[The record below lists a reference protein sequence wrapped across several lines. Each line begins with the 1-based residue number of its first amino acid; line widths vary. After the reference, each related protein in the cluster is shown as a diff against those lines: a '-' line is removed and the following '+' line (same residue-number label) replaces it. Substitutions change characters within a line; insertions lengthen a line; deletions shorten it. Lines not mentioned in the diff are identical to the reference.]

1 MFVDWGDGVIPTLR
15 ELRTRVG
22 DIDIFE
28 SRQRRRQALIHAAV
42 LLLALTAVTV
52 LVSLY
57 APALTDAE
65 RLRGAIGG
73 FGRYGPAALVGLQA
87 LQVVLAPIPGQVLA
101 VVAGYLYG
109 AWWGTLYNMLGIAVG
124 SAAAFWLSRRY
135 GRPYVERVVDD
146 DVINRFDAVAD
157 TRARGG
163 LFVVFLVPGLPDDA
177 ICFVGGLTTLP
188 LWQLVAIAVI
198 GRTPAF
204 LLVNVVGESFQ
215 AGQVGLA
222 LGLGTLV
229 VALSV
234 VGYYYRETLITVFD
248 T

>member
-1 MFVDWGDGVIPTLR
+1 MIPTLR
-15 ELRTRVG
+15 ELRTRIDELG
-22 DIDIFE
+22 ADIDIFE
-28 SRQRRRQALIHAAV
+28 SRRRRRQALIHAAV
-42 LLLALTAVTV
+42 LVLALAAVTV

-65 RLRGAIGG
+65 RLREVIGG
-73 FGRYGPAALVGLQA
+73 LGRYGPAALVGLQA

-109 AWWGTLYNMLGIAVG
+109 AWWGTLYNMLGVTIG

-146 DVINRFDAVAD
+146 DVIDRFDSVAD

-188 LWQLVAIAVI
+188 LWQLVTIAVI
-198 GRTPAF
+198 GRAPGF
-204 LLVNVVGESFQ
+204 FLVNVVGESFQ

-222 LGLGTLV
+222 LGLGALV

-234 VGYYYRETLITVFD
+234 VGYYYRETLITLFD